1 MKKRNKKK
9 LIAFSLACVLLIAF
23 SVVAVFADLPV
34 ASSAVTSVSYLLNR
48 DDLQILCTGLLAQ
61 LDLQVPFGLYDSRL
75 FFLTLSVNEDGS
87 YTYHAYTQM
96 STGMYNCWI
105 DSTILSDSSATG
117 VDLGMYVSLSGTC
130 TGSKHFVNMALAGGI
145 GKSDGTIYYNK
156 TVTLSDG
163 TSEKYCY
170 KLPDNEI
177 LLCSSTSSESFIVY
191 DSSYIGSYF
200 SESAGSDI
208 QYIRNMAQSWIDSR
222 NVKRDGLAAY
232 TGSSSGSSEDSSEV
246 YSEAYSIG
254 YHEGYNAG
262 EIAGY
267 VTGSAEGEK
276 LGYNNGYANGFSDG
290 LETATEEYNR
300 GFVNGNAVG
309 MDSGYKNGYTVGYKV
324 GETAGYKS
332 GYTAGS
338 AAGGGEAVEL
348 DVPSIL
354 SAIPASVSSFVS
366 SAFSFELFGIN
377 IAGLLGCIMA
387 ICIICVIVKLVLGRK

>member
-105 DSTILSDSSATG
+105 DAVILSDSSATG
-117 VDLGMYVSLSGTC
+117 VDLGMYVSLSGSC
-130 TGSKHFVNMALAGGI
+130 TGSKHYVNMSLAGGI

-156 TVTLSDG
+156 TVTLNDG

-177 LLCSSTSSESFIVY
+177 LLCSSTSSESFTVY
-191 DSSYIGSYF
+191 DSDYIGSYL
-200 SESAGSDI
+200 SESAGSVI
-208 QYIRNMAQSWIDSR
+208 QNIRSMSQSWIDAR
-222 NVKRDGLAAY
+222 DVKRDGLAAY
-232 TGSSSGSSEDSSEV
+232 TGSSSESSEDSSEV

-254 YHEGYNAG
+254 YHDGYNAG

-267 VTGSAEGEK
+267 VTGSAEGK
-276 LGYNNGYANGFSDG
+276 KIGYNNGYANGLSDG

-300 GFVNGNAVG
+300 GFVDGNAAG
-309 MDSGYKNGYTVGYKV
+309 MDSGYKNGYTVGYKE
-324 GETAGYKS
+324 GETVGYKS
-332 GYTAGS
+332 GYSAGS
-338 AAGGGEAVEL
+338 AAGGGDAVEL
-348 DVPSIL
+348 DIPDIINSIPSAVQNFI
-354 SAIPASVSSFVS
+354 
-366 SAFSFELFGIN
+366 FSGFGFEVFGIN
-377 IAGLLGCIMA
+377 VAGLMSVL
-387 ICIICVIVKLVLGRK
+387 IILILVVFFIKRFKS